1 MSSYLSSFSH
11 WVLSSPIN
19 LVLAL
24 VVLLTSILAITHIQQ
39 PTTHNHCQVIIDGAA
54 IVITNC
60 ENTPEVLKAINFS
73 PWNGLSF
80 PKFEN

>member
-19 LVLAL
+19 LVLVLA
-24 VVLLTSILAITHIQQ
+24 VLLTSILATIHTLQPIQ
-39 PTTHNHCQVIIDGAA
+39 HNHCQVIIDGAA
-54 IVITNC
+54 IVVTNC

-80 PKFEN
+80 PRIEN

>member
-1 MSSYLSSFSH
+1 MSSYSSSFLH

-19 LVLAL
+19 LVLVLA
-24 VVLLTSILAITHIQQ
+24 VLLTSILATIHILQ
-39 PTTHNHCQVIIDGAA
+39 PTQQHHCQVIIDGAA
-54 IVITNC
+54 IVVTNC

-80 PKFEN
+80 PSV

>member
-1 MSSYLSSFSH
+1 MSSYSSSFLH

-24 VVLLTSILAITHIQQ
+24 AVILTSIIATTHILQ
-39 PTTHNHCQVIIDGAA
+39 PKQVNQCQVIIDGAA

-60 ENTPEVLKAINFS
+60 PNTPEVLKAINFS

-80 PKFEN
+80 PQL

>member
-1 MSSYLSSFSH
+1 MSSYLSSFLH
-11 WVLSSPIN
+11 WASSSPIN

-24 VVLLTSILAITHIQQ
+24 AVILTSIIVTTHILQ
-39 PTTHNHCQVIIDGAA
+39 PRQVNQCQVIIDGAA

-60 ENTPEVLKAINFS
+60 PNAPEVLKAINFS

-80 PKFEN
+80 PQL